1 MDWADRIGR
10 RVRLRDLHVLLAV
23 AERGSMA
30 KASEHL
36 AISHPVVSKTISDLE
51 HTLGVKLFDRSAQGV
66 ELTIYGKALLRC
78 GVNVFDEMR
87 QGLKQIETLADP
99 TTGELRIGSPEIIM
113 AGLLPQIIERF
124 SRQHPRIKLHAV
136 LENAAMLQFQQL
148 RERNIDFLIAR
159 TSQLSAADDL
169 ATEILFDEPFLAVA
183 GTSSRWARA
192 RALRLDQLMGE
203 SWILPPYDSVAGS
216 LLLQLFRANNVEP
229 PEPSIATLSV
239 QLTVTLIAGG
249 RFVGL
254 LPRSTAQFN
263 AKRAGLKILPMQLPG
278 ARIAAGVITVKNRTL
293 SPLADLFIDCAR
305 DVAKSI
311 ASAAEARKVKCAE
324 NAYFPRFRSPAS
336 GAVVRSRV

>member
-51 HTLGVKLFDRSAQGV
+51 HTLGVKLFDRCAQGV

-263 AKRAGLKILPMQLPG
+263 AKPVGLRILPMQLPG

-311 ASAAEARKVKCAE
+311 ASAAEG
-324 NAYFPRFRSPAS
+324 P
-336 GAVVRSRV
+336 

>member
-1 MDWADRIGR
+1 
-10 RVRLRDLHVLLAV
+10 
-23 AERGSMA
+23 
-30 KASEHL
+30 
-36 AISHPVVSKTISDLE
+36 
-51 HTLGVKLFDRSAQGV
+51 
-66 ELTIYGKALLRC
+66 
-78 GVNVFDEMR
+78 
-87 QGLKQIETLADP
+87 
-99 TTGELRIGSPEIIM
+99 
-113 AGLLPQIIERF
+113 
-124 SRQHPRIKLHAV
+124 
-136 LENAAMLQFQQL
+136 
-148 RERNIDFLIAR
+148 DFLIAR

-216 LLLQLFRANNVEP
+216 LLLQLFRANNVAP

-263 AKRAGLKILPMQLPG
+263 AKRVGLKILPMQLPG

-311 ASAAEARKVKCAE
+311 ASAAEG
-324 NAYFPRFRSPAS
+324 P
-336 GAVVRSRV
+336 

>member
-159 TSQLSAADDL
+159 TSKLSAADDL
-169 ATEILFDEPFLAVA
+169 ATEILFAEPFLAVA

-263 AKRAGLKILPMQLPG
+263 AKPVGLKILPMQLPG

-311 ASAAEARKVKCAE
+311 ASAAEG
-324 NAYFPRFRSPAS
+324 P
-336 GAVVRSRV
+336 